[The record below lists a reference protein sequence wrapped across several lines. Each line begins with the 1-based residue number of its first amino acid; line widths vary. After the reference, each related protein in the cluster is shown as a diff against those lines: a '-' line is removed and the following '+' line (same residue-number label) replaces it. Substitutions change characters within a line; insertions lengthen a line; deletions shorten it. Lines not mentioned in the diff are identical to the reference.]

1 MLNPDSG
8 DESASSSMAATVHHQ
23 PEAATTQVD
32 DLPEACL
39 AQVIALT
46 SPRDAVVCAAVSPAF
61 RAAADSDRVWRSF
74 VPADLMPLHPSST
87 RGAAAARRRPTSA
100 SATPR
105 TPPPVTTGV
114 QGVAG
119 AGQRR
124 QVLRGAGEAVEPP
137 VGRRRLQ
144 LEVDAAP
151 AIQVRSA
158 PFDHLV
164 LLFLAP

>member
-39 AQVIALT
+39 AQAIALT
-46 SPRDAVVCAAVSPAF
+46 SPRDAAVLPAF

-124 QVLRGAGEAVEPP
+124 QVLRGASEAVEPP
-137 VGRRRLQ
+137 MGRRRLQ
-144 LEVDAAP
+144 LEVDGAP